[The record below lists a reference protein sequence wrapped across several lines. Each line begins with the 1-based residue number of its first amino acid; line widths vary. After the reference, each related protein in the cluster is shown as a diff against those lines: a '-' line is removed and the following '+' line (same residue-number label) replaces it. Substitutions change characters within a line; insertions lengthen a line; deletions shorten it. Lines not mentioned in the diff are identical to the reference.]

1 MITEGVELFFG
12 VMCCMSV
19 WPYRI
24 NSAQGPMGARG
35 CQLHYKVGCVAGGLP
50 SQGARDVE
58 RFHACFVNCI
68 SHLSCPAAPHIWERS
83 GLQALNERQI

>member
-1 MITEGVELFFG
+1 
-12 VMCCMSV
+12 MSV
-19 WPYRI
+19 WPYRV
-24 NSAQGPMGARG
+24 NVAQGPMGARG
-35 CQLHYKVGCVAGGLP
+35 CLLLYQWGGAGGGRP
-50 SQGARDVE
+50 SQGTRNVK